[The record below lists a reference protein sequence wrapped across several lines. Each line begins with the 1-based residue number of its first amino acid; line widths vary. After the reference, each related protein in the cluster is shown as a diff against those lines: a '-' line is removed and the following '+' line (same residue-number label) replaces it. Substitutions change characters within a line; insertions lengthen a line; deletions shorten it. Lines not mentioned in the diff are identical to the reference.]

1 MIRLRRS
8 GERGHADHGWL
19 DTWHTFSFADYHD
32 PEHMGFRRL
41 RVLNQDRVAPGK
53 GFGSHPH
60 QDMEI
65 ITCVIEGAL
74 EHRDSLGNGS
84 VIRPGDV
91 QRMSA
96 GTGVVHS
103 EFNASETE
111 PAHFLQI
118 WIFPDEKGI
127 APSYEQ
133 KHFSDDELVD
143 RLRLI
148 VSEDGAEGSLTM
160 NSRSKVYL
168 CRLSSGTTIEY
179 SNPPDRHAWLHLA
192 TGALTLNTTDH
203 LTAGDGLAVTG
214 TENVRITGEEESVV
228 MVFEM
233 E

>member
-1 MIRLRRS
+1 
-8 GERGHADHGWL
+8 
-19 DTWHTFSFADYHD
+19 
-32 PEHMGFRRL
+32 MGFRRL

-103 EFNASETE
+103 EFNASQTE
-111 PAHFLQI
+111 PVHFLQI

-127 APSYEQ
+127 TPSYEQ
-133 KHFSDDELVD
+133 KHFSDDELLD

-168 CRLSSGTTIEY
+168 CRLRRGKTIEY
-179 SNPPDRHAWLHLA
+179 GNPPDRHVWLHLA
-192 TGALTLNTTDH
+192 TGTLTLNDTET
-203 LTAGDGLAVTG
+203 LTGGDAIAVTG
-214 TENVRITGEEESVV
+214 EEMIRITGVEEESVV

>member
-1 MIRLRRS
+1 MIRHRRS
-8 GERGHADHGWL
+8 EERGHVDHGWL
-19 DTWHTFSFADYHD
+19 DTRHTFSFAGYQD

-41 RVLNQDRVAPGK
+41 RVLNQDLVAPGQ

-65 ITCVIEGAL
+65 ITCVLEGAL

-103 EFNASETE
+103 EFNASQTE
-111 PAHFLQI
+111 PVHFLQI
-118 WIFPDEKGI
+118 WIFPDRKGI
-127 APSYEQ
+127 PPSYEQ
-133 KHFSDDELVD
+133 KHFAEEELVD

-168 CRLSSGTTIEY
+168 CRLRSGTTIEY
-179 SNPPDRHAWLHLA
+179 SNPPDRHVWLHLA
-192 TGALTLNTTDH
+192 TGSLTLNDSDH
-203 LTAGDGLAVTG
+203 LNAGDAIAITG
-214 TENVRITGEEESVV
+214 EENVRITGEEEGVV